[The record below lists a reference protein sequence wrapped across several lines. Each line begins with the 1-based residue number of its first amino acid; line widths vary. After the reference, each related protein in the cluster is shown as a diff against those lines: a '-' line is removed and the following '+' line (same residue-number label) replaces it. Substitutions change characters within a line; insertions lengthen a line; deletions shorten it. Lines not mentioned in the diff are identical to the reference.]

1 MTKLAL
7 FLYCHSLRGK
17 NSQVRV
23 LWEDQY
29 VARSFFSQS
38 NLHGASVSCCHA
50 EDRSRVTHSRN
61 DLFINGFGL
70 FTSAA
75 GAKIAW
81 WMVSFDAETICGGC
95 KCSNSDAPLPSGS
108 RGRPRHLL

>member
-23 LWEDQY
+23 LWEDQC
-29 VARSFFSQS
+29 VAGSLIATRFTRRIAIRTVV
-38 NLHGASVSCCHA
+38 LTTVVLVCVVA
-50 EDRSRVTHSRN
+50 HSRN

-81 WMVSFDAETICGGC
+81 WMVSRC
-95 KCSNSDAPLPSGS
+95 
-108 RGRPRHLL
+108 